1 MSAKPAGAP
10 KGTRMGRGRDLLR
23 AEGDGPFPF
32 EDARGL
38 DGSNFGFNGV
48 AKFLQ
53 IGMLRLPHGTRG
65 DVFVIMAIDVAGSGH
80 SLPVDRRWRTFKS
93 AGKRRDASEMISRQR
108 VTVYMA
114 R

>member
-1 MSAKPAGAP
+1 
-10 KGTRMGRGRDLLR
+10 MGRGRDLLR

-80 SLPVDRRWRTFKS
+80 SLPIDRRWRTFKS